1 MNDIKNSIR
10 NIGSTVNKIG
20 RIALS
25 AFGISKL
32 ASLGK
37 QSIELA
43 SDIEEVQN
51 VVDTAFGNM
60 SYKIED
66 FSETCIEK
74 FGLSELSA
82 KEMSSTMMAMGSA
95 MGQAA
100 DIGSDMAVELTG
112 RLGDVASFY
121 NKTIEEVGTL
131 GKAVYSGETESLK
144 QIGVLMT
151 QENLQQFALQ
161 KGYKKTYQAMTSQ
174 EKLLVRQKY
183 FLEATKLAAGDFEKT
198 QDSWANQTKILTE
211 RWKVFLSVIGS
222 SAITILT
229 PLVKK
234 LNSIVSA
241 MTEAARKLGEII
253 EKVFGIKL
261 QKAVNKGTN
270 SMNQYTE
277 AIQDSNDALAE
288 QEKFLSSIDEIN
300 NLGSSED
307 NKLTTVDSG
316 GLEVVAADDIG
327 TSATEI
333 GNTYIN
339 NIADAIRNG
348 DWGVIAS
355 GISDLISN
363 GIKKINKYLKK
374 VDWSNLGKQIGS
386 FISGIK
392 WGDIAINL
400 MDLAIAIIQGLTEA
414 FLGFAEE
421 APLAALALAIMGTLK
436 LLKFSPKAS
445 PITNMAGKFASTIM
459 AAIGAAVGGF
469 AAGRG
474 FWAKYIAEDG
484 DEWITQMG
492 LMDTINYLLED
503 TDSLKEGFSM
513 LWDDMVE
520 GFSLS
525 WDTFTTFLSD
535 TWVGEAAWTV
545 SKALSD
551 FWGKVK
557 DGFNDLFNPEA
568 AKGKFETAAQQV
580 IDKIAS
586 DNTFWSNFSN
596 SELGSKFKSTIE
608 NIFGVSLEGIDLSDP
623 ATEGIRKSILQA
635 RISGDWSNVAK
646 AVADYNNQLA
656 GQFGGNFNTDK
667 HKKIIGAYIANTVA
681 DAIGTVNVGSKYVS
695 STLGNLVS
703 TKLTPTSKFPTMPAL
718 ASGAVI
724 PPNKEFMAILGDQ
737 KQGVNIEAPLDTIV
751 EAFNK
756 AKGGGGNTTVIAQV
770 NGRTLFEIFIDE
782 YGKVV
787 NETGK
792 DPILGI

>member
-32 ASLGK
+32 AALGK

-300 NLGSSED
+300 NLGSSKD

-392 WGDIAINL
+392 WGDITINL

-436 LLKFSPKAS
+436 LLKFSPKAA
-445 PITNMAGKFASTIM
+445 PITNMAGKFASTVM

-525 WDTFTTFLSD
+525 WNSFTTWLSE
-535 TWVGEAAWTV
+535 TWVGEAVW
-545 SKALSD
+545 SISNALSD
-551 FWGKVK
+551 FWDNVK
-557 DGFNDLFNPEA
+557 GFFDGEDEI
-568 AKGKFETAAQQV
+568 K
-580 IDKIAS
+580 
-586 DNTFWSNFSN
+586 NTFEDSIRRAIVKAANDSSYWAEIQQSSLWTYMKMII
-596 SELGSKFKSTIE
+596 EKSAGT
-608 NIFGVSLEGIDLSDP
+608 SLEGIDLSDDL
-623 ATEGIRKSILQA
+623 TEGIRNSIYDGF
-635 RISGDWSNVAK
+635 ITGDWSKVAA

-751 EAFNK
+751 EAFNR

-787 NETGK
+787 DETGK